1 MGSLWGRLRRSGLG
15 RFSAKFNADLAS
27 YGAMLIAWQ
36 SLFSL
41 FPLIAGLLAI
51 FGLVLDDPE
60 QRRSLAESFASQF
73 PSQVTDLLSF
83 MEETRELGGL
93 LGIASGVGLIWSGF
107 WLFDTMAF
115 VFNRFYG
122 VPSRGYRGQLIMAL
136 TMMAVYVALIAVSL
150 LATGISAFLVGISE
164 RSVPAG
170 VSTFLERIVEG
181 ILPIEAPRPAAV
193 IGWLVSL
200 GSAILMF
207 LAVYRVVPNTPLT
220 LADVWPGAAVAG
232 VLFLLLNQAFPLYF
246 RFLGG
251 GYVAYKTLGLFLL
264 LMTWFYCL
272 ALILVVGAEL
282 NAFLGG
288 RGSTPDTAS
297 SAPAE
302 PVAAQ
307 RAS

>member
-1 MGSLWGRLRRSGLG
+1 MGGLWGPLRRSGLG
-15 RFSAKFNADLAS
+15 RFSAKFNADQAT

-41 FPLIAGLLAI
+41 FPLIAGLLGI

-60 QRRSLAESFASQF
+60 QRRWLADSFAGQF
-73 PSQVTDLLSF
+73 PSQVADLLSF

-93 LGIASGVGLIWSGF
+93 LGIAGAVGLVWTGF

-122 VPSRGYRGQLIMAL
+122 VPGRGYRGQLVMAL
-136 TMMAVYVALIAVSL
+136 TMMAVYVALITVSL
-150 LATGISAFLVGISE
+150 LASGISAFLVGISE
-164 RSVPAG
+164 RSVPVG
-170 VSTFLERIVEG
+170 VSTLLERILER
-181 ILPIEAPRPAAV
+181 ILPLDAPRPAAA

-200 GSAILMF
+200 GSAVAMF
-207 LAVYRVVPNTPLT
+207 LAVYRVVPNARLA

-282 NAFLGG
+282 NAFLAG
-288 RGSTPDTAS
+288 RGLAPGAS
-297 SAPAE
+297 PAP
-302 PVAAQ
+302 PAAGAAT
-307 RAS
+307 RRVP